1 MEIAFVHTKLHTTHN
16 KITLW
21 DTTDDIKE
29 VYMDQIWS
37 AIGQYAFPI
46 VACVVMGWY
55 VKYIQD
61 NYRKDISDISS
72 RHKEEMDKVTTAL
85 NNNTLAIQR
94 LTDFIEKDAD

>member
-1 MEIAFVHTKLHTTHN
+1 
-16 KITLW
+16 
-21 DTTDDIKE
+21 
-29 VYMDQIWS
+29 MDQIWS

-72 RHKEEMDKVTTAL
+72 RHKEEMDKVTEAL

-94 LTDFIEKDAD
+94 LTDFIEKNAD